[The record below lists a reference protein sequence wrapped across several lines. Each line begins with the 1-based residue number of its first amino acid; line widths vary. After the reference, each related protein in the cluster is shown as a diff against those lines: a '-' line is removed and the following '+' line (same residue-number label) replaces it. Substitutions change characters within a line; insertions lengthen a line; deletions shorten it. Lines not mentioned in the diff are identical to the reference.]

1 MEGTLL
7 EVRSMSLSSV
17 VLIHVFE
24 RGERRQR
31 EGICCFFTVEDQK
44 K

>member
-24 RGERRQR
+24 RGERRER
-31 EGICCFFTVEDQK
+31 EGHLLFLYY
-44 K
+44 